1 MKSTRVLI
9 RAKGRG
15 LCIERGLY
23 DCLQKELFADVTLN
37 CTGGKIKANKGVLAA
52 ASPVFCHLLKDLPLC
67 DDSCVIMAG
76 YTYCNFSMSNFNLY
90 FI

>member
-23 DCLQKELFADVTLN
+23 DCLQKELFADVTLHCN
-37 CTGGKIKANKGVLAA
+37 GRKIRANKGVLAA
-52 ASPVFCHLLKDLPLC
+52 ASPVLCHLLKDWPLT
-67 DDSCVIMAG
+67 DDPCVIMAG
-76 YTYCNFSMSNFNLY
+76 YTYYMTKNFVFLI
-90 FI
+90 F